1 MSWLTMLNEK
11 RIKEA
16 EINFKSYLNEGLIRK
31 EKFKKEVFNTY
42 MKNYQESIKLLN
54 FIDKNKISCLWE
66 IVVAYYSMF
75 YIANAF
81 LYKIGYKTGS
91 RIVHKVTADALIVL
105 ARKKLNE
112 SFLEDFDDIQQEAL
126 EFASTKAD
134 EIVSS
139 FDKERVKRNIFQYG
153 THEEIKESKAK
164 TSFSR
169 ATQFCNEIMK
179 LLSD

>member
-1 MSWLTMLNEK
+1 MLSEK

-16 EINFKSYLNEGLIRK
+16 ESNFKIYLAEGLIRR
-31 EKFKKEVFNTY
+31 EKFRKEVLDTY
-42 MKNYQESIKLLN
+42 MKNYQESIKLLD
-54 FIDKNKISCLWE
+54 FIDKNKVSYLWE

-81 LYKIGYKTGS
+81 LYKIGYKTGH

-105 ARKKLNE
+105 ARKELKE
-112 SFLEDFDDIQQEAL
+112 SFLEDFDSIQQEAL

-134 EIVSS
+134 EVVSS
-139 FDKERVKRNIFQYG
+139 FDKERVKRSIFQYG

-164 TSFSR
+164 TSFKR

-179 LLSD
+179 LLGD